1 MKKIFALFAFAAL
14 LLTGCYAE
22 EEPVGPGLPEDT
34 TEAQIS
40 IEPEIITT
48 TLEGGVFEISIMS
61 NASWVIS
68 CDQRD
73 VYFST
78 TTGAGNESIVM
89 SIPEVY
95 AARNFVVSF
104 EASKEC
110 MAQGIPYTSVAEA
123 AITVYQNAG
132 GDTSVVTNV
141 KEVRALLKALEVTNA
156 KTDITDELKAMTL
169 TGIVV
174 AEPNG
179 NMPNDYTINVQD
191 ESTGAN
197 SGLTVYSLE
206 NAKQLKKGD
215 VVQIS
220 LASAQYQYYNGLLQL
235 VANTSAE
242 IIVEGL
248 EVNPIEVTYADL
260 ANYEAQYVKVN
271 GLTPPQSAI
280 GNAWNATTSGVNINF
295 TTENNETL
303 VVRINK
309 YASFKDELV
318 PNKKGSL
325 CGVVSVYNTTV
336 QFYPQYLSDIQ
347 LTEDIPAVDI
357 MPATISDILASGEGS
372 YKVENAWVVATYAN
386 GCLLTDASGAH
397 ILAFKP
403 SLTPA
408 VGEIVNIEGGVSA
421 YAGLLQFG
429 EGAVVTATGKTTSVT
444 HPTAE
449 VMDGAKLDAYLTA
462 PAIKYVEYEG
472 TLAISGNYYNV
483 NVEGTTTAI
492 GSISYPGD
500 DIKAELTALDGK
512 SIKVTGY
519 LIGASSNKYANTM
532 AIDVA
537 EATEI
542 VPPTPATPTIADIV
556 NGEDGDYSIE
566 GAWVVATY
574 ARGCLLTD
582 NSGAYILAYQP
593 DVTPSAS
600 AVVNISGSVTTYGG
614 LKQFAAGA
622 AITVTG
628 ETHTVSHPT
637 VEVMDGAKLD
647 AYLTAPVVK
656 YVEYEGTLAV
666 NGNYMNVNISG
677 AAAAIGS
684 IQYPSDDLKA
694 ELTAL
699 NGKLIKVTGYL
710 IGVASSRYANTMAVS
725 VVESE
730 NVAPE
735 LPEVTIADV
744 IAGGSGSYTVNNA
757 WVVATYARG
766 CLLTDNSGAHILAY
780 YPSVTPAVGA
790 VVSISGNVSM
800 YGGLPQFGSGAIIT
814 ETGETVSVVH
824 PTAEVM
830 DGAKLDA
837 YLTAPVVKYVE
848 YEGTLAVNGNYY
860 NITVDGASTAVGSA
874 QYPSDDIKTQLA
886 ALNGKAIKV
895 TGYLIGVSSSKYTNT
910 MVVSVS
916 EAGTNSTAESNGTEN
931 FTPGNEQNPGWN

>member
-1 MKKIFALFAFAAL
+1 
-14 LLTGCYAE
+14 
-22 EEPVGPGLPEDT
+22 
-34 TEAQIS
+34 
-40 IEPEIITT
+40 
-48 TLEGGVFEISIMS
+48 
-61 NASWVIS
+61 
-68 CDQRD
+68 
-73 VYFST
+73 
-78 TTGAGNESIVM
+78 
-89 SIPEVY
+89 
-95 AARNFVVSF
+95 
-104 EASKEC
+104 
-110 MAQGIPYTSVAEA
+110 
-123 AITVYQNAG
+123 
-132 GDTSVVTNV
+132 
-141 KEVRALLKALEVTNA
+141 
-156 KTDITDELKAMTL
+156 
-169 TGIVV
+169 
-174 AEPNG
+174 
-179 NMPNDYTINVQD
+179 
-191 ESTGAN
+191 
-197 SGLTVYSLE
+197 
-206 NAKQLKKGD
+206 
-215 VVQIS
+215 
-220 LASAQYQYYNGLLQL
+220 
-235 VANTSAE
+235 
-242 IIVEGL
+242 
-248 EVNPIEVTYADL
+248 
-260 ANYEAQYVKVN
+260 
-271 GLTPPQSAI
+271 
-280 GNAWNATTSGVNINF
+280 
-295 TTENNETL
+295 
-303 VVRINK
+303 
-309 YASFKDELV
+309 
-318 PNKKGSL
+318 
-325 CGVVSVYNTTV
+325 
-336 QFYPQYLSDIQ
+336 
-347 LTEDIPAVDI
+347 
-357 MPATISDILASGEGS
+357 
-372 YKVENAWVVATYAN
+372 
-386 GCLLTDASGAH
+386 
-397 ILAFKP
+397 
-403 SLTPA
+403 
-408 VGEIVNIEGGVSA
+408 
-421 YAGLLQFG
+421 
-429 EGAVVTATGKTTSVT
+429 
-444 HPTAE
+444 
-449 VMDGAKLDAYLTA
+449 
-462 PAIKYVEYEG
+462 
-472 TLAISGNYYNV
+472 
-483 NVEGTTTAI
+483 
-492 GSISYPGD
+492 
-500 DIKAELTALDGK
+500 
-512 SIKVTGY
+512 
-519 LIGASSNKYANTM
+519 M

-628 ETHTVSHPT
+628 ETHSVTHPT
-637 VEVMDGAKLD
+637 AEVMDGAKLD

-677 AAAAIGS
+677 AATAIGS

-710 IGVASSRYANTMAVS
+710 IGVASSKYANTMAVS

-735 LPEVTIADV
+735 VPEVTIAEV

-766 CLLTDNSGAHILAY
+766 CLLTDNSGAHILAFS
-780 YPSVTPAVGA
+780 PSVTPAVGA

-814 ETGETVSVVH
+814 ETGKTVSVVH
-824 PTAEVM
+824 PTPEVM

-848 YEGTLAVNGNYY
+848 YEGTLAVNGSYY
-860 NITVDGASTAVGSA
+860 NITIDGASTAVGSA

-931 FTPGNEQNPGWN
+931 FTPENEQNPGWN